1 MDMLNVDVASRR
13 EGGKFAMFAMVHD
26 PHPKETFLD
35 VGGKAGFGW
44 CMFFV

>member
-26 PHPKETFLD
+26 PHPEAIFLD
-35 VGGKAGFGW
+35 VGGKGW
-44 CMFFV
+44 LVHGSVNS